1 MTEMNP
7 HIGVMMFATSYTMP
21 LPRLAAKAE
30 ALGFESLFLPEHPVI
45 PEKFD
50 SPYPG
55 GGPLPDEYRKMVDPY
70 VGLAAA
76 AGATRKIRL
85 GTSISL
91 ILERRPLL
99 AAKAIATLDQVSHG
113 RVVLGVGSGW
123 LREEGELFG
132 VDWERRGTQMRE
144 FVQAMQA
151 CWAPGTASFEG
162 RHVRF
167 PEVIVEPK
175 PVQRPHPPVLIAGE
189 LELATKRACE
199 WGSGWIPRYLWSTP
213 EMIEDG
219 RRRME
224 AGWRERGRDP
234 STIDITLF
242 GCRQHREEV
251 RSWGS
256 AGVTRILFV
265 LPAEDEAATVARM
278 ERIAERV
285 L

>member
-1 MTEMNP
+1 MIRGP
-7 HIGVMMFATSYTMP
+7 HLGVMMFATRTTMA
-21 LPRLAAKAE
+21 LSGLAKRVE

-45 PEKFD
+45 PERFD

-55 GGPLPDEYRKMVDPY
+55 GGPLPDEYRMMIDPY

-76 AGATRKIRL
+76 AGATRRIRL

-99 AAKAIATLDQVSHG
+99 AAKAIATLDRVSHG

-123 LREEGELFG
+123 LREEGDVFN
-132 VDWERRGTQMRE
+132 VDWERRGAQMRE
-144 FVQAMQA
+144 FVAAMKT
-151 CWAPGTASFEG
+151 CWIDEVSSFNG
-162 RHVRF
+162 RYVRF

-175 PVQRPHPPVLIAGE
+175 PVQRPHPPILVAGE
-189 LELATKRACE
+189 LALAARRAAE
-199 WGSGWIPRYLWSTP
+199 WGNGWMPRYLWSSP
-213 EMIEDG
+213 EMTEEG

-224 AGWRERGRDP
+224 DAWRERGRDP
-234 STIDITLF
+234 ATIDITLF
-242 GCRQHREEV
+242 GCRRDRAEIA
-251 RSWGS
+251 RWAD

-265 LPAEDEAATVARM
+265 LPMEDEPSTVARL
-278 ERIAERV
+278 ERIAGRV

>member
-1 MTEMNP
+1 MASTP
-7 HIGVMMFATSYTMP
+7 RLGVMAFATRTTMP
-21 LPRLAAKAE
+21 LPRLAERVE

-45 PEKFD
+45 PERFD

-55 GGPLPDEYRKMVDPY
+55 GGPLPDEYRMMVDPY

-76 AGATRKIRL
+76 AGATRRIRL

-91 ILERRPLL
+91 VLERRPLL
-99 AAKAIATLDQVSHG
+99 AAKAIATLDRVSHG

-123 LREEGELFG
+123 LREEGDVFN

-144 FVQAMQA
+144 FMAAMKA
-151 CWAPGTASFEG
+151 CWADGVASFDG
-162 RHVRF
+162 RYVRF

-175 PVQRPHPPVLIAGE
+175 PVQRPHPPILVAGE
-189 LELATKRACE
+189 LALAAKRAAE
-199 WGSGWIPRYLWSTP
+199 WGDGWMPRYLWSTP
-213 EMIEDG
+213 EMVADG

-224 AGWRERGRDP
+224 EAWRERGRNP
-234 STIDITLF
+234 AAIDVTLF
-242 GCRQHREEV
+242 GCRRDRDEIA
-251 RSWGS
+251 RWGD

-265 LPAEDEAATVARM
+265 LPMEDEAGTTARL